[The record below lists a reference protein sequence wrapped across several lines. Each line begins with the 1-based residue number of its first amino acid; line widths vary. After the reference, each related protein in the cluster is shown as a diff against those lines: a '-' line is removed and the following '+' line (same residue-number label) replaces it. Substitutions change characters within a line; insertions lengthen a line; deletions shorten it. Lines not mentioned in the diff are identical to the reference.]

1 MTRDARASAA
11 AEEMAKAR
19 EEIKAADG
27 LVAADLMRIAATRI
41 YWAVF
46 HAVRALLYSEGFELR
61 THEGVHQLFHLHFVK
76 TRRFEPAAARLLAR
90 LQKFREEA
98 DYAETYVPDVE
109 GTKED
114 LAAARVFVDRIA
126 QGPSDPSS

>member
-1 MTRDARASAA
+1 MTAEGRVSSAS
-11 AEEMAKAR
+11 EELAKAR
-19 EEIKAADG
+19 EELRAAEQ
-27 LVAADLMRIAATRI
+27 LVSVDLMRIAATRI

-46 HAVRALLYSEGFELR
+46 HAVRALLYTEGLEPR
-61 THEGVHQLFHLHFVK
+61 SHEGVHHLFHLHFVR
-76 TRRFEPAAARLLAR
+76 TRQFEPSAARLLSR

-114 LAAARVFVDRIA
+114 LGAAQAFVDTVALRLA
-126 QGPSDPSS
+126 ST